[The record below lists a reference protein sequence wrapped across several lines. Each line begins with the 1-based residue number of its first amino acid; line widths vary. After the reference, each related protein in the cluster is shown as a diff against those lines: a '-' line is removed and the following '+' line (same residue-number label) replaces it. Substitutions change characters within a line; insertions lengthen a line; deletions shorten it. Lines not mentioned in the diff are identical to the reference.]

1 MKLFFFDIDGTIIDC
16 PNKIYVPTEKTISAL
31 KQLKAQGHKV
41 FICSGRPYYFLD
53 SSLKTSLFDGFVNSN
68 GAIIREDDKILH
80 KDVFPKKYILKFMEY
95 AKKYHFSLMLEDQD
109 DYYIYNGDCPCLAK
123 FAKMYNIPFDESK
136 LNDEV
141 LDKTI
146 MKMSI
151 YFHDMEN
158 FDISWMKEFPTLRA
172 RYLKFGAFDIDSNV
186 INKGTAVKFLQ
197 EYHHVKDE
205 DLYAFGDGE
214 NDIEMLEACQNSV
227 SMGVA
232 NELVQSKAKY
242 HTLDVAHEGVYDFL
256 KKAKLVK

>member
-16 PNKIYVPTEKTISAL
+16 PNKIYVPTEKTVSAL
-31 KQLKAQGHKV
+31 KQLKEQGNKV

-53 SSLKTSLFDGFVNSN
+53 EALKTDLFDGFVNSN
-68 GAIIREDDKILH
+68 GAIIRENDEIIHIDI
-80 KDVFPKKYILKFMEY
+80 FPKKYIKKFMEY
-95 AKKYHFSLMLEDQD
+95 SKKYHFSLMLEDKD

-123 FAKMYNIPFDESK
+123 FARMYNIPFGEDK
-136 LNDEV
+136 LKDEV
-141 LDKTI
+141 EDKDC

-151 YFHDMEN
+151 YFHNPDN
-158 FDISWMKEFPTLRA
+158 FDISWIDEFPSLRA

-214 NDIEMLEACQNSV
+214 NDVEMLEACPNSV
-227 SMGVA
+227 AMGVA
-232 NELVQSKAKY
+232 NEFVRSKAKY
-242 HTLDVAHEGVYDFL
+242 STLDVAHEGVYDFL
-256 KKAKLVK
+256 KKANLVK